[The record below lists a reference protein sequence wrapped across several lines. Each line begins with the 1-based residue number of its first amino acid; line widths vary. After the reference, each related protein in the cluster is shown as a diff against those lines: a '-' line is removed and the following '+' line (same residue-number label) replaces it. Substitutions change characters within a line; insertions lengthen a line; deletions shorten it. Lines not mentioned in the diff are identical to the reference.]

1 MPKPPPSVPAARP
14 PRCIYAIESLCYGSL
29 KRDLL
34 CVTGGARSLS
44 GRLAQKDH
52 AVCSDLEVGPR
63 GAVRR
68 NPHLRVALVIRHQG
82 ANDQHGIA
90 LVYILGTDLCELGP
104 CSDPKPRGLLYVVAS
119 RVGIFAVCSHAE
131 GRDGRPFLGEPLF
144 GIGADVPCDCDL
156 LVHASSP
163 FGIEA
168 IASECP
174 AAPGSTHSRR
184 PGH

>member
-52 AVCSDLEVGPR
+52 AVCSYLEVGPR
-63 GAVRR
+63 CAVRR
-68 NPHLRVALVIRHQG
+68 NPHLRVALVVRHQG

-90 LVYILGTDLCELGP
+90 LVHILCTYLGELGP
-104 CSDPKPRGLLYVVAS
+104 CSDPKPGRLFHVVPS
-119 RVGIFAVCSHAE
+119 RAGIFAVCRHAE
-131 GRDGRPFLGEPLF
+131 GRDGRTFLGEPLV
-144 GIGADVPCDCDL
+144 GIGSGIPCDCDL

-163 FGIEA
+163 FG
-168 IASECP
+168 SE
-174 AAPGSTHSRR
+174 
-184 PGH
+184 